1 MIVVFNDLNSWKEQT
16 RDRVQGPHCA
26 FGSPGSAVPPIPSR
40 LPPSYRYFRYM
51 NYSLLQGRA
60 RVPGGVN
67 IPSPAIQTIETVAKN
82 DQAEWKKHLQPTGKG
97 EFFI

>member
-1 MIVVFNDLNSWKEQT
+1 
-16 RDRVQGPHCA
+16 
-26 FGSPGSAVPPIPSR
+26 
-40 LPPSYRYFRYM
+40 M

-82 DQAEWKKHLQPTGKG
+82 DQAEWKKHLQPKVSSLYNPTAMVLLSAVCNVCVRSL
-97 EFFI
+97 

>member
-1 MIVVFNDLNSWKEQT
+1 
-16 RDRVQGPHCA
+16 
-26 FGSPGSAVPPIPSR
+26 
-40 LPPSYRYFRYM
+40 M

-82 DQAEWKKHLQPTGKG
+82 DQAEWKKHLQPKG

>member
-1 MIVVFNDLNSWKEQT
+1 
-16 RDRVQGPHCA
+16 
-26 FGSPGSAVPPIPSR
+26 
-40 LPPSYRYFRYM
+40 M
-51 NYSLLQGRA
+51 NYSLLQGCA

-82 DQAEWKKHLQPTGKG
+82 DQAEWKKHLQPKG

>member
-1 MIVVFNDLNSWKEQT
+1 
-16 RDRVQGPHCA
+16 
-26 FGSPGSAVPPIPSR
+26 
-40 LPPSYRYFRYM
+40 M